1 MRLRDYLTLAGHG
14 THRGYEAASVLFMAA
29 SVTALCFSGAILT
42 TIHGE
47 KAEPCELS
55 VTAPSY
61 LAITEQSVQD
71 FRAIDN
77 VLDATGI
84 VEVPVTASSGKY
96 SAGLI
101 LVGIDGE
108 YLNDLVYTTGELF
121 PAGGAMPWITLSEAA
136 AQSFT
141 DPTDKTKHSASYMP
155 DIDWLGAD
163 LSLDMGSSIISARVC
178 GLFEGDD
185 PAAYI
190 GLDIAKTLLQSQ
202 GQTAGFTGAR
212 VRITNIGAAEDVSKA
227 ITDLGYQVEN
237 RDSAR
242 QEKWDAQTREA
253 VYLAILGAA
262 GLLCAGMTRR
272 TGAALC
278 REETRCRDDVLRWAG
293 MSNAAIRGIAVLRCI
308 YLSLLGAG
316 IGIAAHYLIAALVGL
331 GDTASVYALALPPK
345 WILIPLCV
353 CAAAGTFN
361 GKET

>member
-29 SVTALCFSGAILT
+29 SVTALCFSGAIFAA
-42 TIHGE
+42 IHSE
-47 KAEPCELS
+47 KAAPCELN

-61 LAITEQSVQD
+61 LSITEQSVQD

-84 VEVPVTASSGKY
+84 VEVPVTVSSGKY
-96 SAGLI
+96 SAGLT
-101 LVGIDGE
+101 LVGVDGE
-108 YLNDLVYTTGELF
+108 YLGDLAYTTGEPF

-141 DPTDKTKHSASYMP
+141 DPTDKTKRSASYMP
-155 DIDWLGAD
+155 DIDWLGTD
-163 LSLDMGSSIISARVC
+163 LSLDMGSSIISARVS
-178 GLFEGDD
+178 GLFEDD
-185 PAAYI
+185 GPAAYI

-202 GQTAGFTGAR
+202 GQAAGFTGAR

-293 MSNAAIRGIAVLRCI
+293 MSDTAIRGIAVLRGI
-308 YLSLLGAG
+308 YLALLGAG

-331 GDTASVYALALPPK
+331 GDTASIYALVLPPR